1 MKLKD
6 ILGRWVSRRHELTML
21 HIIHQHADLQEQ
33 PKETWASTVNASIA
47 ADTSHTLGTDA
58 IADIEQYIIGNVGSL
73 GIYYVPIEE
82 RWVAN
87 IRDFAGKFRMKAKA
101 DTLPELLAKLDQK
114 IIRKRQD
121 GSHASQDGNGT
132 RQDGNHETQHGNG

>member
-6 ILGRWVSRRHELTML
+6 ILTRWVSRRHELTML
-21 HIIHQHADLQEQ
+21 HIIHQHGDFEPQ
-33 PKETWASTVNASIA
+33 PKETWASTTDKPVA
-47 ADTSHTLGTDA
+47 ADTPHTLGTDA

-73 GIYYVPIEE
+73 GIYYIPIEE

-121 GSHASQDGNGT
+121 GNHAS
-132 RQDGNHETQHGNG
+132 QDGNHETQHGNG